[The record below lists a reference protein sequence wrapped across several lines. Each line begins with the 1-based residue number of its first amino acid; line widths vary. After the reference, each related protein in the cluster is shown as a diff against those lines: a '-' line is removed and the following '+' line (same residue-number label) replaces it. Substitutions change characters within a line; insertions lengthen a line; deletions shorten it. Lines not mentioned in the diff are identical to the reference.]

1 MWWIH
6 LTVFNTGWFLTSLL
20 SWVRDLMTW
29 STYSYSLPLHFIPV
43 LRVVPLNKRRRMA
56 MNLGIW
62 WDVYIYILYIIIYH
76 CIYIYTYIYIHIYIY
91 TYNIYIYNT
100 NYVHIYIYTVYVITA
115 FFIPTS
121 VGIPGCQFAAGLT
134 AVASESK
141 LGMQAAP
148 SIGVVI
154 FG

>member
-1 MWWIH
+1 M
-6 LTVFNTGWFLTSLL
+6 
-20 SWVRDLMTW
+20 
-29 STYSYSLPLHFIPV
+29 
-43 LRVVPLNKRRRMA
+43 
-56 MNLGIW
+56 
-62 WDVYIYILYIIIYH
+62 YIYIYSICDY
-76 CIYIYTYIYIHIYIY
+76 C
-91 TYNIYIYNT
+91 
-100 NYVHIYIYTVYVITA
+100 

>member
-62 WDVYIYILYIIIYH
+62 WDMCIYILYIIIYH
-76 CIYIYTYIYIHIYIY
+76 CIYTHIYIY
-91 TYNIYIYNT
+91 TYIYTYNYIYIYIT
-100 NYVHIYIYTVYVITA
+100 LIMYIYIYTVYVITA
-115 FFIPTS
+115 FLSQLLWGFRD
-121 VGIPGCQFAAGLT
+121 
-134 AVASESK
+134 ASSLRASPRWHLSPNSACRRRRALE
-141 LGMQAAP
+141 
-148 SIGVVI
+148 
-154 FG
+154 

>member
-1 MWWIH
+1 M
-6 LTVFNTGWFLTSLL
+6 
-20 SWVRDLMTW
+20 
-29 STYSYSLPLHFIPV
+29 
-43 LRVVPLNKRRRMA
+43 
-56 MNLGIW
+56 
-62 WDVYIYILYIIIYH
+62 YIYN
-76 CIYIYTYIYIHIYIY
+76 
-91 TYNIYIYNT
+91 NIYIYSICD
-100 NYVHIYIYTVYVITA
+100 YC